1 MAKILNE
8 VNTMK
13 SSIIKKCFK
22 RIPTLQT
29 ERLILRK
36 LSVSDYNDM
45 YEYTHIESVTDYVT
59 WYPHPDRDYTKQ
71 YLQIV
76 QEQYRNGEF
85 FDWAVILR
93 SENKMIGTC
102 GFTSF
107 DTQHNCGEIGYVIN
121 PAYAY
126 HSYATEAAKEV
137 IRFGFLNLNLHRIY
151 ARYMDGN
158 TASRRV
164 MDKCGMIYEGCARSS
179 MLVKDKYRSIHTCS
193 IISDEFIRMYTRNQ

>member
-1 MAKILNE
+1 MAKIFNE
-8 VNTMK
+8 VHTMK
-13 SSIIKKCFK
+13 SSIIKKCFR

-36 LSVSDYNDM
+36 ISVSDYNDM
-45 YEYTHIESVTDYVT
+45 YEYTHINSVTDYVT

-107 DTQHNCGEIGYVIN
+107 DTQHNCGEIG
-121 PAYAY
+121 
-126 HSYATEAAKEV
+126 
-137 IRFGFLNLNLHRIY
+137 
-151 ARYMDGN
+151 
-158 TASRRV
+158 
-164 MDKCGMIYEGCARSS
+164 
-179 MLVKDKYRSIHTCS
+179 
-193 IISDEFIRMYTRNQ
+193 